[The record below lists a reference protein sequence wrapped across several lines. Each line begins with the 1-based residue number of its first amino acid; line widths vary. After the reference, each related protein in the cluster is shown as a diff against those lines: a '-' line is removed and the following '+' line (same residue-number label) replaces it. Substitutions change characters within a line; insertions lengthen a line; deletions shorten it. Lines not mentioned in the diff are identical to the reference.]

1 MYIEKVICQKLVQV
15 SSIEDYKL
23 RFCTLLLPVTLTN
36 KYNNLGL
43 SNLNSLKHMDK
54 HHLLHWGAQL

>member
-1 MYIEKVICQKLVQV
+1 MRKYDWQRFR
-15 SSIEDYKL
+15 SISIISDIIINNNNYPK
-23 RFCTLLLPVTLTN
+23 LTN

-54 HHLLHWGAQL
+54 HNLLHWGAQL

>member
-1 MYIEKVICQKLVQV
+1 MRKNDWQRFRFI
-15 SSIEDYKL
+15 SINSDIIINNNNYPK
-23 RFCTLLLPVTLTN
+23 LTN